1 MSSAISREVMFS
13 VCRAPARTVLAAEH
27 NLRDELK
34 ENYTDSE
41 QMKLRS
47 LIFPIFLISLFLM
60 APVLWAQDGLEGAV
74 SKVGHGPSLLP
85 NSFEHRF
92 VAADFDNDQKPDG
105 AVLLDAGNLNGQKLF
120 RIELHV
126 TAGENNELTFES
138 NETAL
143 TLSALDV
150 NQDGAPDI
158 IVEQAFTHKRLQV
171 WLNDGHGLFHELRGE
186 DFPSAPASSFQWG
199 SPLHWQVDLSLT
211 LPSKLGSDHEVL
223 IQQVLRFDSSS
234 SNWRDRA
241 DARFDRLRS
250 IHTRSPRGPPAYLSL

>member
-1 MSSAISREVMFS
+1 MFS
-13 VCRAPARTVLAAEH
+13 VCRAAATTVLPAEP

-41 QMKLRS
+41 QMRLRS
-47 LIFPIFLISLFLM
+47 PIFPIFLISLFLV

-74 SKVGHGPSLLP
+74 SKVGHGPGLLP

-171 WLNDGHGLFHELRGE
+171 WLNDGHGLFRKVRSE
-186 DFPSAPASSFQWG
+186 DFPSAPASSRQWG

-241 DARFDRLRS
+241 DARFARLHS

>member
-1 MSSAISREVMFS
+1 MFS

-34 ENYTDSE
+34 EIYTDSE

-171 WLNDGHGLFHELRGE
+171 WLNDGHGLFHKVRGE
-186 DFPSAPASSFQWG
+186 DFPSAPASSCQWG